1 MGVLAKCFLQLLK
14 PLGEGLVVL
23 RQRVELGQFR
33 AQLLVVS
40 DRVADQLPRLGVSS
54 EDREKVLLLKAGM
67 EF

>member
-1 MGVLAKCFLQLLK
+1 VGVLAKRFLQLLK
-14 PLGEGLVVL
+14 ALGEGLVVL

-33 AQLLVVS
+33 AQLIVVS
-40 DRVADQLPRLGVSS
+40 DRVGDQIPRLGVLP